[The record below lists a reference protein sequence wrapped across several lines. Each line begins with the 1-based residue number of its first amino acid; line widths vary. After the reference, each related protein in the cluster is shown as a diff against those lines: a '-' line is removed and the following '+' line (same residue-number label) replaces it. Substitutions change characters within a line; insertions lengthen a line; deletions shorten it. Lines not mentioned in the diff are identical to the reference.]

1 MTPVLY
7 RASFGFLLRHPW
19 QLAMAVLGICIG
31 VAVMVAVD
39 LANES
44 SRKAFHLSMD
54 TINGEATHQ
63 IIAGPS
69 GVAESI
75 YTELRVEHGVRNIA
89 PVVSGYIEIG
99 DVSLLALGI
108 DLFAE
113 REFRNYT
120 ENPGTAK
127 KLVGENSEGIETT
140 IRRLLTEPGA
150 LLMSQGTAEILGL
163 ATNDSFTVS
172 ANGITYPATLA
183 GYLGGESE
191 GRLDN
196 LVIGDIAVLQHWLNM
211 RGRLTRIDVKASVS
225 GEAGLERIRQALPSD
240 TRLLT
245 AAGRTDTTASMSDA
259 FTTNLAAMSLL
270 ALLVGIF
277 LIYNSVAFAV
287 LQRRGL
293 IGVLRALGLTRAEI
307 FRLVL
312 TEAALLGIVGAS
324 LGLLLGTWLGQ
335 QLVVLVSRT
344 ISDHYFVVN
353 VTDISIDTATLVKG
367 MLAGLGA
374 TIVAAAVPALE
385 AASFQPRLAMSR
397 SVLEQRTGRLLPLLA
412 IVGIALLALS
422 ILLLSL
428 PGGSLIAGLTAMFV
442 LILGFAF
449 CIPIG
454 VKYAARMVAPVAG
467 RIGGVP
473 ARLAIAGTGTSL
485 SRTGVA
491 IVALAIAVSA
501 TIGVS
506 IMVNSFRTAVGDWL
520 SDTLQSDVYVG
531 VARGSLDLELLG
543 DLTALEGIAAY
554 STSRRSWLETSAG
567 KTRLIAV
574 QMAPGSYA
582 GIQLRDGEPADVWQK
597 FDAEHAVLVSDAY
610 AYKHRVGSGDV
621 ISLDTRSGSHAFR
634 VAAVYQNYDSNDGAV
649 LMSRAT
655 YDRYF
660 DDARIDSLGLY
671 LHPHVSPESIM
682 EDLRAISAG
691 RQSLIM
697 NSNVRI
703 REISLGIFD
712 RTFVIT
718 NVLYWLA
725 VGVAIIGILGA
736 MLALQLERARE
747 LAILRAVGMTPG
759 QLGGLVTLQTAFIG
773 LLSGLAAIPLGLVMA
788 WVLIEIINR
797 RAFGWQMDVII
808 VPADLLMALSLA
820 VGAALLAGLY
830 PAWRAATARPALA
843 MREE

>member
-7 RASFGFLLRHPW
+7 RASFGYLFRHPW
-19 QLAMAVLGICIG
+19 QLAMAILGICIG

-44 SRKAFHLSMD
+44 SRRAFLMSMD

-63 IIAGPS
+63 IIAGPA
-69 GVAESI
+69 GVDEKT
-75 YTELRVEHGVRNIA
+75 YTMLRVEHGIRDIA
-89 PVVSGYIEIG
+89 PIVSGYIEIG
-99 DVSLLALGI
+99 GVTLLALGI
-108 DLFAE
+108 DMFAE
-113 REFRNYT
+113 KEFRNYT
-120 ENPGTAK
+120 SQPGTAK
-127 KLVGENSEGIETT
+127 NIVATDSGKTETT
-140 IRRLLTEPGA
+140 IRRILTEPDA
-150 LLMSQGTAEILGL
+150 LLMSHGTAEILGL
-163 ATNDSFTVS
+163 MMDESFSVS
-172 ANGITYPATLA
+172 ANGIAYSATLA
-183 GYLGGESE
+183 GFLGGDDE

-196 LVIGDIAVLQHWLNM
+196 LVIADIVVLQHWLNM
-211 RGRLTRIDVKASVS
+211 YGRLTRIDVKIPLTD
-225 GEAGLERIRQALPSD
+225 EAGVDRIRQLLPPG
-240 TRLLT
+240 TKLLT

-270 ALLVGIF
+270 ALLVGVF

-307 FRLVL
+307 FRLVV
-312 TEAALLGIVGAS
+312 TEAAVLGVVGAS
-324 LGLLLGTWLGQ
+324 LGVLLGTWLGE

-353 VTDISIDTATLVKG
+353 VTDISLDSATLIKG

-374 TIVAAAVPALE
+374 TIVAAAVPAVE
-385 AASFQPRLAMSR
+385 AASFQPQLALSR
-397 SVLEQRTGRLLPLLA
+397 SVLERRTGRVLPILA
-412 IVGIALLALS
+412 TVGIVLMALSALLL
-422 ILLLSL
+422 IL
-428 PGGSLIAGLTAMFV
+428 PGEGLVTGLSAMFV

-449 CIPIG
+449 CIPIA
-454 VKYAARMVAPVAG
+454 VKFIARIMAPVAG

-506 IMVNSFRTAVGDWL
+506 VMVNSFRTAVGDWL
-520 SDTLQSDVYVG
+520 SNTLQSDVYVG
-531 VARGSLDLELLG
+531 VARGTLDLGLID
-543 DLTALEGIAAY
+543 DLTTLEGIAAY
-554 STSRRSWLETSAG
+554 STSRRSWLETAAG
-567 KTRLIAV
+567 RTRLVAL

-582 GIQLRDGEPADVWQK
+582 GINLRDGDSPSAWRK
-597 FDAEHAVLVSDAY
+597 FDSENAVLISDAY
-610 AYKHRVGSGDV
+610 AYKHGVQPGDV
-621 ISLDTRSGSHAFR
+621 VELETRGGHHEFA

-649 LMSRAT
+649 LMNRAT

-660 DDARIDSLGLY
+660 DDARIDSIGLY
-671 LHPHVSPESIM
+671 LQPQVDPDSIM
-682 EDLRAISAG
+682 EQLRAMSAG
-691 RQSLIM
+691 RQALIM
-697 NSNVRI
+697 NSNARI

-759 QLGGLVTLQTAFIG
+759 QMGGLVTLQTAFIG

-788 WVLIEIINR
+788 WVLVEVINR
-797 RAFGWQMDVII
+797 RAFGWQMDIAI
-808 VPADLLMALSLA
+808 VPADLVTALSLS
-820 VGAALLAGLY
+820 VGAALVAGVY
-830 PAWRAATARPALA
+830 PAWRAASARPALA

>member
-1 MTPVLY
+1 
-7 RASFGFLLRHPW
+7 
-19 QLAMAVLGICIG
+19 MAVLGICIG

-44 SRKAFHLSMD
+44 SRKAFLMSMD
-54 TINGEATHQ
+54 TINGATTHQ
-63 IIAGPS
+63 IIAGPA
-69 GVAESI
+69 GVDEQV
-75 YTELRVEHGVRNIA
+75 YTALRVEHGIRDIA
-89 PVVSGYIEIG
+89 PVISGYIEIG
-99 DVSLLALGI
+99 EVTVLALGI
-108 DLFAE
+108 DMFAE
-113 REFRNYT
+113 REFRNFIADT
-120 ENPGTAK
+120 STAK
-127 KLVGENSEGIETT
+127 NIVGADSGGAETI
-140 IRRLLTEPGA
+140 IRRILTEPGA
-150 LLMSQGTAEILGL
+150 LLMSQGTASILEL
-163 ATNDSFTVS
+163 ATGDSFNVL
-172 ANGITYPATLA
+172 ANGVDYPATLVGLLA
-183 GYLGGESE
+183 SDGL

-196 LVIGDIAVLQHWLNM
+196 LVIADIAVLQHWLNM
-211 RGRLTRIDVKASVS
+211 RGRLTRIDVKISPTDDT
-225 GEAGLERIRQALPSD
+225 GIDRIGQRLPPG
-240 TRLLT
+240 TKLLT

-307 FRLVL
+307 FRLVV
-312 TEAALLGIVGAS
+312 TEAAVLGVVGATLGVLLGS
-324 LGLLLGTWLGQ
+324 WLGQ

-353 VTDISIDTATLVKG
+353 VTDVSMGATTLVKG
-367 MLAGLGA
+367 MLTGIGA
-374 TIVAAAVPALE
+374 TIIAAAVPAVE
-385 AASFQPRLAMSR
+385 AASFQPRLAFSR

-412 IVGIALLALS
+412 IVGIALIVLS
-422 ILLLSL
+422 LLLLTL
-428 PGGSLIAGLTAMFV
+428 PGDGLVTGLSAMFM

-449 CIPIG
+449 CIPIA
-454 VKYAARMVAPVAG
+454 VKYAARIVAPMAG
-467 RIGGVP
+467 RIGGVA

-506 IMVNSFRTAVGDWL
+506 VMVNSFRVAVGDWL
-520 SDTLQSDVYVG
+520 SNTLQSDVYVG
-531 VARGSLDLELLG
+531 VARGTLDL
-543 DLTALEGIAAY
+543 DLIDDLAALEGITAY
-554 STSRRSWLETSAG
+554 STSRRAWLETAEG
-567 KTRLIAV
+567 RTRLVAV

-582 GIQLRDGEPADVWQK
+582 GIQLRDGDPDEAWQK
-597 FDAEHAVLVSDAY
+597 FDSGQGVLVSDAY
-610 AYKHRVGSGDV
+610 AYKHKVKSGDV
-621 ISLDTRSGSHAFR
+621 IQLNARNGLHDFR
-634 VAAVYQNYDSNDGAV
+634 IAAVYQNYDSNDGAV

-660 DDARIDSLGLY
+660 DDAKIDSIGLY
-671 LHPHVSPESIM
+671 LQAEVSPELIM
-682 EDLRAISAG
+682 EQLRSVSAG
-691 RQSLIM
+691 RQALIM
-697 NSNVRI
+697 NSNARI

-747 LAILRAVGMTPG
+747 LGILRAVGMTPF
-759 QLGGLVTLQTAFIG
+759 QMGGLVTLQTAFIG
-773 LLSGLAAIPLGLVMA
+773 LLSGIAAIPLGLVMA
-788 WVLIEIINR
+788 WVLIEVINR
-797 RAFGWQMDVII
+797 RAFGWQMDVTI
-808 VPADLLMALSLA
+808 VPADLLAALSLA
-820 VGAALLAGLY
+820 VGAALLAGIY
-830 PAWRAATARPALA
+830 PAWRAASARPALA

>member
-1 MTPVLY
+1 
-7 RASFGFLLRHPW
+7 
-19 QLAMAVLGICIG
+19 MAVLGICIG

-44 SRKAFHLSMD
+44 SRKAFLMSMD
-54 TINGEATHQ
+54 TVNGATTHQ
-63 IIAGPS
+63 IIAGPA
-69 GVAESI
+69 GVDEQV
-75 YTELRVEHGVRNIA
+75 YTALRVEHGIRDIA
-89 PVVSGYIEIG
+89 PVISGYIEIG
-99 DVSLLALGI
+99 EVTVLALGI
-108 DLFAE
+108 DMFAE
-113 REFRNYT
+113 REFRNFT
-120 ENPGTAK
+120 AVTSTAK
-127 KLVGENSEGIETT
+127 NIVGADSGGAETI
-140 IRRLLTEPGA
+140 IRRILTEPGA
-150 LLMSQGTAEILGL
+150 LLMSQGTASILTL
-163 ATNDSFTVS
+163 ATGDSFNVL
-172 ANGITYPATLA
+172 ANGVDYPATLA
-183 GYLGGESE
+183 GLLAGDGQ

-196 LVIGDIAVLQHWLNM
+196 LVIADIAVLQHWLNM
-211 RGRLTRIDVKASVS
+211 HGRLTRIDVKISPTD
-225 GEAGLERIRQALPSD
+225 EAGIDRIGQLLPPG
-240 TRLLT
+240 TKLLT

-307 FRLVL
+307 FRLVV
-312 TEAALLGIVGAS
+312 TEAAVLGVVGATLGVLLGS
-324 LGLLLGTWLGQ
+324 WLGQ

-353 VTDISIDTATLVKG
+353 VTDVSMGATTLVKG
-367 MLAGLGA
+367 MLTGIGA
-374 TIVAAAVPALE
+374 TIIAAAVPAVE
-385 AASFQPRLAMSR
+385 AASFQPRLAFSR

-412 IVGIALLALS
+412 IVGIALIVLS
-422 ILLLSL
+422 LLLLTL
-428 PGGSLIAGLTAMFV
+428 PGDGLVTGLSAMFV

-449 CIPIG
+449 CIPIA
-454 VKYAARMVAPVAG
+454 VKYAARIVAPMAG
-467 RIGGVP
+467 RIGGVA

-506 IMVNSFRTAVGDWL
+506 VMVNSFRVAVGDWL
-520 SDTLQSDVYVG
+520 SNTLQSDVYVG
-531 VARGSLDLELLG
+531 VARGTLDLDLID
-543 DLTALEGIAAY
+543 DLTALEGITAY
-554 STSRRSWLETSAG
+554 STSRRAWLETAEG
-567 KTRLIAV
+567 RTRLVAV

-582 GIQLRDGEPADVWQK
+582 GIQLRDGDPDEAWQM
-597 FDAEHAVLVSDAY
+597 FDSGQGVLVSDAY
-610 AYKHRVGSGDV
+610 AYKHKVKSGDV
-621 ISLDTRSGSHAFR
+621 IQLNARNGLHDFR
-634 VAAVYQNYDSNDGAV
+634 ITAVYQNYDSNDGAV

-660 DDARIDSLGLY
+660 DDARIDSIGLY
-671 LHPHVSPESIM
+671 LQPEVSPESIM
-682 EDLRAISAG
+682 EQLRSVSAG
-691 RQSLIM
+691 RQALIM
-697 NSNVRI
+697 NSNARI

-747 LAILRAVGMTPG
+747 LGILRAVGMTPF
-759 QLGGLVTLQTAFIG
+759 QMGGLVTLQTAFIG
-773 LLSGLAAIPLGLVMA
+773 LLSGIAAIPLGLVMA
-788 WVLIEIINR
+788 WVLIEVINR
-797 RAFGWQMDVII
+797 RAFGWQMDVTI
-808 VPADLLMALSLA
+808 VPADLLAALSLA
-820 VGAALLAGLY
+820 VGAALLAGIY
-830 PAWRAATARPALA
+830 PAWRAASARPALA

>member
-1 MTPVLY
+1 VTAVLY
-7 RASFGFLLRHPW
+7 RASFGYLFRHPW

-44 SRKAFHLSMD
+44 SRKAFLMSMD
-54 TINGEATHQ
+54 TINGAATHQ
-63 IIAGPS
+63 IVAGPA
-69 GVAESI
+69 GVDEKI
-75 YTELRVEHGVRNIA
+75 YTGLRVEHGIRDIA
-89 PVVSGYIEIG
+89 PIISGYIEVDG
-99 DVSLLALGI
+99 VTLLALGI
-108 DLFAE
+108 DMFAE
-113 REFRNYT
+113 RGFRNYT
-120 ENPGTAK
+120 SQTGTAK
-127 KLVGENSEGIETT
+127 KVVAADSSKAEATV
-140 IRRLLTEPGA
+140 RRILTEPGA
-150 LLMSQGTAEILGL
+150 LLISQGSAETLGL
-163 ATNDSFTVS
+163 VADDSFTVM
-172 ANGITYPATLA
+172 ANGIEHSATLA
-183 GYLGGESE
+183 GFLDEDKDE
-191 GRLDN
+191 RLDN
-196 LVIGDIAVLQHWLNM
+196 LVIADISVLQQWFDMH
-211 RGRLTRIDVKASVS
+211 GRLTRIDVKMSLND
-225 GEAGLERIRQALPSD
+225 EAGADRIRLLLPPD
-240 TRLLT
+240 TKLLT
-245 AAGRTDTTASMSDA
+245 AAGRTNTTASMSDA

-312 TEAALLGIVGAS
+312 VEAAVLGLVGAT
-324 LGLLLGTWLGQ
+324 LGLLLGSWLGE

-353 VTDISIDTATLVKG
+353 VTDVSIGPATFAKG

-374 TIVAAAVPALE
+374 TIIAASVPALE
-385 AASFQPRLAMSR
+385 AASFQPRLALSR
-397 SVLEQRTGRLLPLLA
+397 SVLEHRTGRALPLLA
-412 IVGIALLALS
+412 FAGVALITLS
-422 ILLLSL
+422 VVLLSL
-428 PGGSLIAGLTAMFV
+428 PSDGLVTGLSAMFV

-449 CIPIG
+449 CIPIA
-454 VKYAARMVAPVAG
+454 VKYVARIVAPIAG
-467 RIGGVP
+467 KLGGVP
-473 ARLAIAGTGTSL
+473 ARLAIASTGTSL

-506 IMVNSFRTAVGDWL
+506 VMVNSFRTAVGDWL
-520 SDTLQSDVYVG
+520 SNTLQSDVYVG
-531 VARGSLDLELLG
+531 VARGTLDPDLLA
-543 DLTALEGIAAY
+543 DLTAIEGIAAF
-554 STSRRSWLETSAG
+554 STSRRTWLEMAAG
-567 KTRLIAV
+567 RTRLVAV

-582 GIQLRDGEPADVWQK
+582 GIRLRDGESTAAWQQ
-597 FDAEHAVLVSDAY
+597 FDAEQAVLVSDAY
-610 AYKHRVGSGDV
+610 AYKHSIRKGAA
-621 ISLDTRSGSHAFR
+621 IELDTLGGPHEFS
-634 VAAVYQNYDSNDGAV
+634 VAGVYQNYDSNDGAV

-655 YDRYF
+655 YDQYF
-660 DDARIDSLGLY
+660 DDDRVDSIGLY
-671 LHPHVSPESIM
+671 LQANISPETIM
-682 EDLRAISAG
+682 EQLRAISAG
-691 RQSLIM
+691 RQALLM
-697 NSNVRI
+697 NSNARI

-747 LAILRAVGMTPG
+747 LAILRGVGMTPG

-788 WVLIEIINR
+788 WVLIEVINR
-797 RAFGWQMDVII
+797 RAFGWQMDVTI
-808 VPADLLMALSLA
+808 VPADLLTALSLA
-820 VGAALLAGLY
+820 VGAALIAGIY
-830 PAWRAATARPALA
+830 PAWRAASARPALA